1 MVKLTWVS
9 IFVVEIQFIILNM
22 ELNHGSKAALVAR
35 LLLVETK
42 AANVLFGSHGL
53 E

>member
-1 MVKLTWVS
+1 
-9 IFVVEIQFIILNM
+9 M

-42 AANVLFGSHGL
+42 AANVFESHGL